1 MNMKYRILER
11 LRQFKSNFDET
22 KLMYSLAVIVF
33 VCALG
38 LLGWFVWQYFAT
50 ANITN
55 MTGDITNVID
65 GQTKQCDFRRALD
78 GVCVDSVE
86 KMNPKLVAIM
96 IENHP
101 DARPQSGLSKA
112 SVVYEAPVEANYTR
126 FMAIYPAD
134 TVVEQIGPVRSAR
147 PYYLDWV
154 SEYGQPMYMH
164 CGGSPD
170 ALNKIKEY
178 GIFDVNEFYYGKNFW
193 RSPSRLAP
201 HNVYTS
207 SELWQ
212 KVIMD
217 HGEWNME
224 QGDWWGFDTLAPA
237 RNATHS
243 VAGGPEHLSTL
254 AQANDVVVNFLAPN
268 YVVEWKYNSSTQK
281 YERWQAG
288 AEHCEADGT
297 LITADTVIVQHVK
310 TRVLDEIGRISMET
324 IGSGAVEV
332 YFDGQK
338 ISGTWKKTDRVS
350 RTRFYNEAG
359 EEIELKAG
367 KIWIEVIN
375 K

>member
-1 MNMKYRILER
+1 MKYRILER
-11 LRQFKSNFDET
+11 LQQFKSSFDET

-38 LLGWFVWQYFAT
+38 LLGWFVWGYISHRTPNPDNQT
-50 ANITN
+50 PSNLIN
-55 MTGDITNVID
+55 KID
-65 GQTKQCDFRRALD
+65 CKFRRLLD
-78 GVCVDSVE
+78 GVCVESVE
-86 KMNPKLVAIM
+86 KTNPKLVAIM

-126 FMAIYPAD
+126 FMAVYPAD
-134 TVVEQIGPVRSAR
+134 AVVEQIGPVRSAR

-178 GIFDVNEFYYGKNFW
+178 KIFDVNEFYYGKNFW

-207 SELWQ
+207 SELWN
-212 KVIMD
+212 KVSIK

-224 QGDWWGFDTLAPA
+224 QEDWWGFDTLAP
-237 RNATHS
+237 
-243 VAGGPEHLSTL
+243 GHLSTS
-254 AQANDVVVNFLAPN
+254 AQANDIVISFLAPS
-268 YVVEWKYNSSTQK
+268 YDVEWKYNSSTQK

-288 AEHCEADGT
+288 VEHREADGT

-310 TRVLDEIGRISMET
+310 TQVLDNVGRISMET
-324 IGSGAVEV
+324 IGSGLAEV

-338 ISGTWKKTDRVS
+338 ISGAWKKTDRTI
-350 RTRFYNEAG
+350 RTRFYNELG
-359 EEIELKAG
+359 EEIKLKAG
-367 KIWIEVIN
+367 KIWVEVIN